1 MAIIKWEPFRDIER
15 FFDDEMSLLG
25 NRFGWDLAVDVY
37 EEGGNMIAEM
47 QLPGI
52 DPDRV
57 DISVDRDVLTIS
69 GAREEQ
75 KETKEKQYYAKEIRR
90 GSFQRTV
97 RLPHEGAADSASAS
111 YQDGVLKVTIPKR
124 EQAGANKIKVQVKK

>member
-25 NRFGWDLAVDVY
+25 SKFGWDLAVDVY
-37 EEGGNMIAEM
+37 EEAGNMVAEM

-57 DISVDRDVLTIS
+57 DIAVDRDVLTIS
-69 GAREEQ
+69 GAREEE
-75 KETKEKQYYAKEIRR
+75 KETKEKHYYAKEIRR

-97 RLPHEGAADSASAS
+97 RLPHEGDASAAAAS
-111 YQDGVLKVTIPKR
+111 YEGGVLKVIIPKR
-124 EQAGANKIKVQVKK
+124 EQQGANKIKVQVKK